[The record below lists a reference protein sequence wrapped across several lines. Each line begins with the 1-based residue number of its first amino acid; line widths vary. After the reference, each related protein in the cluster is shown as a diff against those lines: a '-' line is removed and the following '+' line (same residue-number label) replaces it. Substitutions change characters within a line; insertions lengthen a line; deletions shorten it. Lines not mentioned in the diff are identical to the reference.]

1 MNIHLIRSSELS
13 VQTYTNVLNLLH
25 KTQGPLKYIASK
37 NTDWETI
44 NYEKDWITEEQ
55 FKKVERTNFEAER
68 NMNYSLA
75 KATFSVKEVTTSGI
89 FDDFPI
95 KEKQATWDNL
105 FSSCETYRKTY
116 AIPENDIVILLT
128 DISNDKNWF
137 GSVDQT
143 MRNVFIQTSNWSS
156 FFGSEIDT
164 RFPIAYEVVA
174 WVMRILMFRNRYELS
189 QLLHIQPKGCMM
201 DFCEHKS
208 QIVLKMRTADI
219 CGDCLDH
226 IQTRDINPTALNQ
239 LLETMDGIRSNIL
252 FRERSTVLNRPSRL
266 EIRGYMKRIFLVDLG
281 DLEVRLNPKEK
292 TLFLFFLNHPEGVRI
307 VDLMDHKAE
316 ILDLYKRFSRASTP
330 SLIENA
336 VDLMLQPTDG
346 NINQVLTRI
355 RSKFKQT
362 AGDSIAGYYTIE
374 GTRNEAYKIS
384 LNRELVNVIEN

>member
-13 VQTYTNVLNLLH
+13 IDTYTNVLNLLN
-25 KTQGPLKYIASK
+25 KTQGPLTYFASK
-37 NTDWETI
+37 ETDWETI

-55 FKKVERTNFEAER
+55 FKKAEQTNFDAER
-68 NMNYSLA
+68 NMNYSLSRPSF
-75 KATFSVKEVTTSGI
+75 TERHVFSC
-89 FDDFPI
+89 FDDDFPKI
-95 KEKQATWDNL
+95 EKQATWDDL
-105 FSSCETYRKTY
+105 FSNCEKYRKTY
-116 AIPENDIVILLT
+116 AIPDNDLVILLT

-137 GSVDQT
+137 GSVDQK
-143 MRNVFIQTSNWSS
+143 MRNIFIQTSNWST
-156 FFGSEIDT
+156 FFGAEIDS
-164 RFPIAYEVVA
+164 RFPIAYEVVV
-174 WVMRILMFRNRYELS
+174 WILRMMMYRNRFELS
-189 QLLHIQPKGCMM
+189 EQLHAQPKGCMM

-226 IQTRDINPTALNQ
+226 IQARDINRTALNQ
-239 LLETMDGIRSNIL
+239 ILETMDGIRSNIL
-252 FRERSTVLNRPSRL
+252 FRERSSVLNRPSRL
-266 EIRGYMKRIFLVDLG
+266 EIRGYVKRIFLVDLG

-316 ILDLYKRFSRASTP
+316 ILDLYNRFSRASTP
-330 SLIENA
+330 TLIENA

-362 AGDSIAGYYTIE
+362 AGDSISGYYSIE
-374 GTRNEAYKIS
+374 GTRNEPYKIS
-384 LNRELVNVIEN
+384 LNRELVKVIEN

>member
-1 MNIHLIRSSELS
+1 MTIHLIRSSELS
-13 VQTYTNVLNLLH
+13 VETYTNVLNLLH

-55 FKKVERTNFEAER
+55 FKKLEPANFSQER
-68 NMNYSLA
+68 NLNSIIIKKSLPDDDRR
-75 KATFSVKEVTTSGI
+75 TFFMAE
-89 FDDFPI
+89 DFPI
-95 KEKQATWDNL
+95 KEKQATWDDL
-105 FSSCETYRKTY
+105 FFNCEKYRKTFG
-116 AIPENDIVILLT
+116 IPENDLVILLT

-156 FFGSEIDT
+156 FFGSEIDA

-174 WVMRILMFRNRYELS
+174 WVLRILMFRNRYELS
-189 QLLHIQPKGCMM
+189 QLLHAQPKGCMM

-226 IQTRDINPTALNQ
+226 IQVRDINRTALNQ

-307 VDLMDHKAE
+307 VDLMDHKRE
-316 ILDLYKRFSRASTP
+316 ILELYSRFSRASTP

-374 GTRNEAYKIS
+374 GARNEAYKIA